1 MTPPATLPA
10 TPNSSGTLRVSLD
23 VSAVPINP
31 AGAGRYTIEL
41 TRALARRDD
50 VELVLISRDNDSKRW
65 ECEYELL
72 DRAPSL
78 RPIRLVWEQTM
89 MPRLIR
95 SSGAVVHHGPH
106 YTMPIRSQIP
116 NVVTI
121 HDCTFFDHPE
131 WHERTKV
138 VFFRR
143 AISVA
148 ARKADAIVC
157 VSKHTADRLS
167 QLCDVR
173 APVIVA
179 PHGLDHLRFTQFEPE
194 AGSDANEL
202 NKLGLEASS
211 PLIVFVG
218 TLEPR
223 KGITTLLEAFR
234 LIAGKHREAQLVLAG
249 QMGWGMDETAHSIEN
264 GPYKERIIHVGYVR
278 EAAVP
283 ALLRSAQVV
292 VYPALEEGFGLPAL
306 EAMACGARLITT
318 EGTVMA
324 EAARGVADLAPP
336 GDVHALADLIDTALV
351 EGVHAKRNEE
361 LRAKGI
367 AIASEST
374 WEASA
379 ALHRSAYQR
388 ALGS

>member
-1 MTPPATLPA
+1 MTSQSVST
-10 TPNSSGTLRVSLD
+10 TIRVSLD
-23 VSAVPINP
+23 VSAVPTSP

-41 TRALARRDD
+41 ARALSKRDD
-50 VELVLISRDNDSKRW
+50 VELVLISRKNDYQRW
-65 ECEYELL
+65 ESEYELL

-78 RPIRLVWEQTM
+78 RPIRLAWEQTL
-89 MPRLIR
+89 MPSLVR

-106 YTMPIRSQIP
+106 YTMPIRSQVP

-138 VFFRR
+138 VFFRW
-143 AISVA
+143 AIKVA

-157 VSKHTADRLS
+157 VSWHTADRLT

-179 PHGLDHLRFTQFEPE
+179 PHGLDHERFTPVEPE
-194 AGSDANEL
+194 VGSDENEL
-202 NKLGLEASS
+202 KKLGLESSS

-223 KGITTLLEAFR
+223 KGVATLLEAFR
-234 LIAGKHREAQLVLAG
+234 LIADRHREAKLVLAG
-249 QMGWGMDETAHSIEN
+249 QMGWGMDEVAHSIEN
-264 GPYKERIIHVGYVR
+264 GPYKERIIHTGYVS
-278 EAAVP
+278 EVAVP

-306 EAMACGARLITT
+306 EAMACGALLVTT

-324 EAARGVADLAPP
+324 EAARGVADLAPAK
-336 GDVHALADLIDTALV
+336 DVGALADLISTTLA
-351 EGVHAKRNEE
+351 EGMHTRRNKE
-361 LRAKGI
+361 RRIKGM

-379 ALHRSAYQR
+379 ALHLNAYRR
-388 ALGS
+388 ALGFYT